1 MQQELGEVSNILW
14 RERRL
19 LELLVFKLEE
29 EQLVLASGRS
39 RWLTH
44 ATHEV
49 ESVLAEIKR
58 LELDRAVHVEALAQ
72 LLALGSNPTIRQLV
86 EAAPPPWS
94 GIFDEHRLALL
105 ELAQE
110 IDGVARS
117 NRDMLSRG
125 QVAAREALA
134 TMGEIELD
142 GYTPRGHTDALADRA
157 AVLRIV
163 DEAM

>member
-1 MQQELGEVSNILW
+1 MQQELGDVSNILW

-29 EQLVLASGRS
+29 EQLVLASGRA

-44 ATHEV
+44 ATREV
-49 ESVLAEIKR
+49 ESVLTEIKR

-72 LLALGSNPTIRQLV
+72 LFSLDSNPTLRQLV
-86 EAAPPPWS
+86 EAAPDPWS
-94 GIFDEHRLALL
+94 GIFDEHRIALL

-125 QVAAREALA
+125 QQAAREALA
-134 TMGEIELD
+134 SMGEIDLD
-142 GYTPRGHTDALADRA
+142 GYTPRGQTDVMVDRA

>member
-1 MQQELGEVSNILW
+1 MQHELGEVSNILW

-44 ATHEV
+44 ATREV
-49 ESVLAEIKR
+49 EAVLGEIKR
-58 LELDRAVHVEALAQ
+58 LELDRAIHVEALAQ
-72 LLALGSNPTIRQLV
+72 LLALGSNPTLRQLV
-86 EAAPPPWS
+86 ESSPAPWN
-94 GIFDEHRLALL
+94 GIFDDHRVALL

-125 QVAAREALA
+125 QEAAREALM

-142 GYTPRGHTDALADRA
+142 GYTPRGQSDAIADRA
-157 AVLRIV
+157 SVLRIV

>member
-14 RERRL
+14 RERQL

-29 EQLVLASGRS
+29 EQLVLASGRT

-44 ATHEV
+44 ATREV
-49 ESVLAEIKR
+49 EAVLAEIKR
-58 LELDRAVHVEALAQ
+58 LELDRSVHVEALAQ
-72 LLALGSNPTIRQLV
+72 LLGTDSNPTLRTLV
-86 EAAPPPWS
+86 EVTETPWS
-94 GIFDEHRLALL
+94 GIFDEHRIALL

-125 QVAAREALA
+125 QQAAREALA

-142 GYTPRGHTDALADRA
+142 GYTGRGQSDAIVDRA
-157 AVLRIV
+157 AVLRLV

>member
-44 ATHEV
+44 ATREV

-72 LLALGSNPTIRQLV
+72 LLGLATNPTLRQLV
-86 EAAPPPWS
+86 ESAPAPWS
-94 GIFDEHRLALL
+94 GMFDDHRIALL

-125 QVAAREALA
+125 ALAAREALA

-142 GYTPRGHTDALADRA
+142 GYSPRGHTDPIVDRA